1 MLGRVSRASIDTSI
15 DNLKRETNKL
25 KGSELKMKKPRQKG
39 SVRQLHSNQRRPGGF
54 ALVLVITAMAII
66 GLEMHVLASGANT
79 MLFQADTAYLEACK
93 RNLITSG
100 LAWAKRNIRNN
111 NRDTFEKTVELDVS
125 KMPGNAGFR
134 LKPAVGGI
142 RGSSLI
148 VTIRGLPTDEEP
160 QAQINV
166 SCSRG
171 RRTFKHDD
179 KHKIRL

>member
-1 MLGRVSRASIDTSI
+1 
-15 DNLKRETNKL
+15 
-25 KGSELKMKKPRQKG
+25 MKKPRKK
-39 SVRQLHSNQRRPGGF
+39 GF

-66 GLEMHVLASGANT
+66 GLEMHVLTSGANT

-111 NRDTFEKTVELDVS
+111 NKETFEKAVELDVS
-125 KMPGNAGFR
+125 KIFYGSGSR
-134 LKPAVGGI
+134 RI
-142 RGSSLI
+142 RDASLI
-148 VTIRGLPTDEEP
+148 VTISTPTDKAP

-171 RRTFKHDD
+171 RRTFRGDD

>member
-1 MLGRVSRASIDTSI
+1 MGEENGQFTSVFCGCF
-15 DNLKRETNKL
+15 L
-25 KGSELKMKKPRQKG
+25 KGSESKMKKPRQK
-39 SVRQLHSNQRRPGGF
+39 GF

-66 GLEMHVLASGANT
+66 GLEMHVLTSGANT

-111 NRDTFEKTVELDVS
+111 NRDSFEKSVELDVS
-125 KMPGNAGFR
+125 KIN
-134 LKPAVGGI
+134 PARRNRDGMNI
-142 RGSSLI
+142 RVSTLI
-148 VTIRGLPTDEEP
+148 VTISIPTDREP

-171 RRTFKHDD
+171 RRTFRDD
-179 KHKIRL
+179 GKHKIRL

>member
-1 MLGRVSRASIDTSI
+1 MTGI
-15 DNLKRETNKL
+15 DNLKRKL

-39 SVRQLHSNQRRPGGF
+39 SVRSVRQLHSNQRRPDGF
-54 ALVLVITAMAII
+54 ALVLVITAMAVI
-66 GLEMHVLASGANT
+66 GLEMHVLTSGANT

-93 RNLITSG
+93 RNLVTSG

-125 KMPGNAGFR
+125 KIFYR
-134 LKPAVGGI
+134 SDSSRI
-142 RGSSLI
+142 RVSSLI
-148 VTIRGLPTDEEP
+148 VTISVPTDKEP

-171 RRTFKHDD
+171 RRTFKHDG

>member
-1 MLGRVSRASIDTSI
+1 
-15 DNLKRETNKL
+15 
-25 KGSELKMKKPRQKG
+25 MKKPRQK
-39 SVRQLHSNQRRPGGF
+39 GF

-66 GLEMHVLASGANT
+66 GLEMHVLTSGANT

-111 NRDTFEKTVELDVS
+111 NKETFEKAVELDVS
-125 KMPGNAGFR
+125 KMN
-134 LKPAVGGI
+134 I
-142 RGSSLI
+142 RASSLI
-148 VTIRGLPTDEEP
+148 VTIRGLPTDKEP

-171 RRTFKHDD
+171 RRTFRGDD
-179 KHKIRL
+179 KYKIRL

>member
-1 MLGRVSRASIDTSI
+1 MTSIDTSI
-15 DNLKRETNKL
+15 DNLKRKM
-25 KGSELKMKKPRQKG
+25 KGSESKMKKPRQK
-39 SVRQLHSNQRRPGGF
+39 GF

-66 GLEMHVLASGANT
+66 GLEMHVLTSGANT

-93 RNLITSG
+93 RNLVTSG

-111 NRDTFEKTVELDVS
+111 NKETFEKAVELDVS
-125 KMPGNAGFR
+125 KIFYGSGSR
-134 LKPAVGGI
+134 RI

-148 VTIRGLPTDEEP
+148 VTISTPTDKAP

-171 RRTFKHDD
+171 RRTFRDDD

>member
-1 MLGRVSRASIDTSI
+1 MGKEDGQFASVFCEY
-15 DNLKRETNKL
+15 LL
-25 KGSELKMKKPRQKG
+25 KGSEFNMKKPRQKG
-39 SVRQLHSNQRRPGGF
+39 FVLI
-54 ALVLVITAMAII
+54 LVITAMAII
-66 GLEMHVLASGANT
+66 GIALHVLTSGANT

-125 KMPGNAGFR
+125 KMN
-134 LKPAVGGI
+134 I
-142 RGSSLI
+142 RVSSLI
-148 VTIRGLPTDEEP
+148 VTISVPTDKEP

-171 RRTFKHDD
+171 RRTFRDDD

>member
-1 MLGRVSRASIDTSI
+1 MGEENGQFTSVFCGCF
-15 DNLKRETNKL
+15 L
-25 KGSELKMKKPRQKG
+25 KGSELKMKKPRQK
-39 SVRQLHSNQRRPGGF
+39 GF

-66 GLEMHVLASGANT
+66 GLEMHVLTSGANT

-93 RNLITSG
+93 RNLVTSG

-111 NRDTFEKTVELDVS
+111 NKETFEKAVELDVS
-125 KMPGNAGFR
+125 KIFYGSDSR
-134 LKPAVGGI
+134 RI
-142 RGSSLI
+142 RVSSLI
-148 VTIRGLPTDEEP
+148 VTISVPTDKGP

-171 RRTFKHDD
+171 RRTFRGDD

>member
-1 MLGRVSRASIDTSI
+1 M
-15 DNLKRETNKL
+15 
-25 KGSELKMKKPRQKG
+25 KGSESKMKKPRQK
-39 SVRQLHSNQRRPGGF
+39 GF

-66 GLEMHVLASGANT
+66 GLEMHVLTSGANT

-111 NRDTFEKTVELDVS
+111 NRDTFEKTMKLDVS
-125 KMPGNAGFR
+125 KIFHGSDSR
-134 LKPAVGGI
+134 RI
-142 RGSSLI
+142 RDASLV
-148 VTIRGLPTDEEP
+148 VTIRGLPTDKAP

-171 RRTFKHDD
+171 RRTFRDD
-179 KHKIRL
+179 GKYKIRL

>member
-1 MLGRVSRASIDTSI
+1 MTSIDTSI
-15 DNLKRETNKL
+15 DNLKRKM
-25 KGSELKMKKPRQKG
+25 KGSDSKMKKPRQK
-39 SVRQLHSNQRRPGGF
+39 GF

-66 GLEMHVLASGANT
+66 GLEMHVLTSGANT

-111 NRDTFEKTVELDVS
+111 NKETFEKAVELDVS
-125 KMPGNAGFR
+125 KIFYGSGSR
-134 LKPAVGGI
+134 RI
-142 RGSSLI
+142 RDASLI
-148 VTIRGLPTDEEP
+148 VTIRGLPTDKAP

-171 RRTFKHDD
+171 RRTFKDEN

>member
-1 MLGRVSRASIDTSI
+1 M
-15 DNLKRETNKL
+15 
-25 KGSELKMKKPRQKG
+25 KGSEFNMKKPRQIL
-39 SVRQLHSNQRRPGGF
+39 RCEAREGF
-54 ALVLVITAMAII
+54 VLILVITAMAVI
-66 GLEMHVLASGANT
+66 GLEMYVLTGGANT
-79 MLFQADTAYLEACK
+79 MLFQSDMAYLKACE
-93 RNLITSG
+93 RNLVTSG
-100 LAWAKRNIRNN
+100 LAWAKQNIRNN
-111 NRDTFEKTVELDVS
+111 SRETFEKTVELDVS

-148 VTIRGLPTDEEP
+148 VTISVPTDKGP
-160 QAQINV
+160 RAQINV